1 VEFLQNKVQLIFGK
15 HLMIQMIHIMLQ
27 KYNQKL
33 VINNQIT
40 MVLKMQELDLILIKM
55 EMLLTFTELN
65 KVNLNKYTDNPQ

>member
-1 VEFLQNKVQLIFGK
+1 MEFLQNKVQLIFGK

>member
-1 VEFLQNKVQLIFGK
+1 MEFLQNKVQLIFGK
-15 HLMIQMIHIMLQ
+15 HLMIQMIHIILL

-40 MVLKMQELDLILIKM
+40 MVLKMQELNLILIKM

-65 KVNLNKYTDNPQ
+65 KINLNKYTDNPQ

>member
-1 VEFLQNKVQLIFGK
+1 MEFLQNKVQLIFGK
-15 HLMIQMIHIMLQ
+15 HLMIQMIHIILL

-55 EMLLTFTELN
+55 EMLLTFTE
-65 KVNLNKYTDNPQ
+65 

>member
-1 VEFLQNKVQLIFGK
+1 MEFLQNKAQLIFGK
-15 HLMIQMIHIMLQ
+15 HLMIQMIHIILL

-33 VINNQIT
+33 VINNQII

>member
-1 VEFLQNKVQLIFGK
+1 MEFLQNKVQLIFGK
-15 HLMIQMIHIMLQ
+15 HLMIQMIHIILL

-40 MVLKMQELDLILIKM
+40 MVLKMQELNLILIKM

>member
-1 VEFLQNKVQLIFGK
+1 MEFLQNKVQLIFGK
-15 HLMIQMIHIMLQ
+15 HLMIQMIHIILL